1 MEKLIFTAKKLSMP
15 VNIKYIAQKT
25 GLSNSTVSRVLNG
38 KAKAYRISES
48 TQKRVLQAVDEFNYI
63 PNRLA
68 RGLKLNKTETIGL
81 IIPDISNPFFA
92 DIARSIELEARKKGY
107 TIILCDS
114 TDNIH
119 TEKELLNLMQARQV
133 DGIVIAPVG
142 TSDAHLLEIY
152 QKGMPVMVIDRS
164 FPESP
169 LPFITSDNYK
179 GAFEAVSYLIR
190 NGHKEI
196 ACIQGIAD
204 SHPNK
209 LRIKGYRQALKQ
221 AGIPYRE
228 EFVTG
233 SQFSKENGYRE
244 SRKLFALTQPPS
256 AIFALSNL
264 ISLGVLEAARETAKK
279 IPDDISLISFDEQ
292 PYSAYLGTPMSTI
305 DQQKHEIGKLAVQH
319 LLEMIENDAYTID
332 LKIYIPTRLIERESV
347 KNIH

>member
-1 MEKLIFTAKKLSMP
+1 MP

-38 KAKAYRISES
+38 KAKSYRISES
-48 TQKRVLQAVDEFNYI
+48 TQKKVLQAVEEFNYI

-68 RGLKLNKTETIGL
+68 RGLKLNKTETLGL

-92 DIARSIELEARKKGY
+92 DIARSIESEARKHGY

-114 TDNIH
+114 TDSVEM
-119 TEKELLNLMQARQV
+119 EKELLQLMQARQV

-142 TSDAHLLEIY
+142 TSDVHLREVS

-169 LPFITSDNYK
+169 LPFITSDNFK
-179 GAFEAVSYLIR
+179 GAVEAVSYLI
-190 NGHKEI
+190 NQGHTAI

-209 LRIKGYRQALKQ
+209 QRVKGYQQALAE
-221 AGIPYRE
+221 AGIPYRD
-228 EFVTG
+228 EFVAG
-233 SQFSKENGYRE
+233 SQFSKENGYRQA
-244 SRKLFALTQPPS
+244 KNLFDLNHPPT

-264 ISLGVLEAARETAKK
+264 ISLGVLEAAREKGK
-279 IPDDISLISFDEQ
+279 QIPEDVSLISFDEQ

-305 DQQKHEIGKLAVQH
+305 DQQKHEIGKLAIMH
-319 LLEMIENDAYTID
+319 LLEMIKNEKPLSDI
-332 LKIYIPTRLIERESV
+332 KIYIPTKLIKRDSV
-347 KNIH
+347 KLLQCK